1 MFDFITRLI
10 EQGGYLGIAALMFLE
25 NIFPPLPSELIMPLA
40 GFTAARGDLGLA
52 GVILA
57 GSAGTVAGALPWY
70 YLGRTVGSDGLK
82 QWADRHG
89 RWLTLKPA
97 EIDRVDAWFDERCGR
112 AVFIGKL
119 IPTIR
124 TLISVPAGVFGMG
137 LGRFLLFSTLG
148 GSLWTAILAGA
159 GYLLETRYAQ
169 VADYLNPLASLIVGG
184 ILITYFYRVAT
195 FRRG

>member
-40 GFTAARGDLGLA
+40 GFTAARGDLSLP

-57 GSAGTVAGALPWY
+57 GSIGTVAGALPWY
-70 YLGRTVGSDGLK
+70 WAGHHLGEEGLK
-82 QWADRHG
+82 RWADRHG
-89 RWLTLKPA
+89 RWLTLKPRD
-97 EIDRVDAWFDERCGR
+97 IDRVDDWFDERCGR
-112 AVFIGKL
+112 AIFFGHLV
-119 IPTIR
+119 PTIR

-137 LGRFLLFSTLG
+137 LRRFLLFTALG
-148 GSLWTAILAGA
+148 GGLWTALLAAA
-159 GYLLETRYAQ
+159 GYLLEDGYDQ
-169 VADYLNPLASLIVGG
+169 VAAYLNPVATLVVAA
-184 ILITYFYRVAT
+184 ILITWLFRVIT